1 MPLRIV
7 FHVHHDAS
15 NTGDIIPDPSDG
27 VSNAHLASDI
37 HLDTL
42 KMRGDANDQNPAV
55 SARCT
60 LPVTERPLTAA

>member
-7 FHVHHDAS
+7 FHVHHDVS

-27 VSNAHLASDI
+27 VSNAHLVSGI

-42 KMRGDANDQNPAV
+42 KIRGNADDQNPAV

-60 LPVTERPLTAA
+60 LPVTEQPLTAA